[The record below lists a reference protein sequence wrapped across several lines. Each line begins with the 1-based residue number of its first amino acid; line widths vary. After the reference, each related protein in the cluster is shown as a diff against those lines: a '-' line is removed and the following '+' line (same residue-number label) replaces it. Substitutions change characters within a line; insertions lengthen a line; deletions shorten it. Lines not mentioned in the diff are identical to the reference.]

1 MKKKVTVFSD
11 VTLLVMYIVLI
22 VVSTVGI
29 IVLVQ
34 SLGPENCADP
44 KEWPLIRGTLYG
56 LAISLDIACILA
68 SPRVFC
74 WITLSE
80 DEIQLKR
87 PFHKATVLPYKAF
100 PYIYCGGYFHANI
113 AGIGAPVF
121 YIVFTRKWMS
131 QDELSQLNQMGNSD
145 EGFKIRYSEKTF
157 DKLCAVLPSKACF
170 NLRAAFPAPVRE
182 KIKNMKGKVFLG

>member
-1 MKKKVTVFSD
+1 MKKVTVFSD
-11 VTLLVMYIVLI
+11 VTLLVMD
-22 VVSTVGI
+22 
-29 IVLVQ
+29 IVLVILLT
-34 SLGPENCADP
+34 SVCAWVLLDSGPESCSKP
-44 KEWPLIRGTLYG
+44 WEWPLVCADFGG
-56 LAISLDIACILA
+56 LAVAGDIACLCVL
-68 SPRVFC
+68 PRIFC
-74 WITLSE
+74 TIIFSE
-80 DEIQLKR
+80 DNIQLKR
-87 PFHKATVLPYKAF
+87 PFRKATVLPYKAF

-157 DKLCAVLPSKACF
+157 DKLCEVLPSKACF